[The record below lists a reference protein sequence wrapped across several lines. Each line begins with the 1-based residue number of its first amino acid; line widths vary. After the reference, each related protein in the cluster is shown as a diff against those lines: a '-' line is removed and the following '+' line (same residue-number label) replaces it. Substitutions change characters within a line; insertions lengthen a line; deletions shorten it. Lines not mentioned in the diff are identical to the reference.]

1 MLKNQKGI
9 TLIALVITIIV
20 LLILAGVSIAML
32 TGPNGLLT
40 RAEEGQISS
49 VEGRVRD
56 AVATA
61 VSDARIRKY
70 QGSDDIGSAT
80 GNITFNDIKDELK
93 ATMGTNDFTIAEKT
107 DAGLT
112 DGAFA
117 FTVTDATGKKTLNG
131 KTMTVTM
138 SKAGAIT
145 SIVTQ

>member
-61 VSDARIRKY
+61 VSEARIRKY

-80 GNITFNDIKDELK
+80 GNITFNDIKDELEK
-93 ATMGTNDFTIAEKT
+93 TIGTDFTIVEKSSK
-107 DAGLT
+107 
-112 DGAFA
+112 DG
-117 FTVTDATGKKTLNG
+117 FTVVDAEGKKTLNG

-138 SKAGAIT
+138 TETGAIA
-145 SIVTQ
+145 SIETQ

>member
-1 MLKNQKGI
+1 MKNQKGI

-61 VSDARIRKY
+61 VSEARIRKY
-70 QGSDDIGSAT
+70 QSSDDIGSAT
-80 GNITFNDIKDELK
+80 GNITFNDIKDELGK
-93 ATMGTNDFTIAEKT
+93 TIGTDFKIAAKSE
-107 DAGLT
+107 GN
-112 DGAFA
+112 G
-117 FTVTDATGKKTLNG
+117 FTVVDAEGKKTFNG

-138 SKAGAIT
+138 TETGAIA
-145 SIVTQ
+145 SIETQ

>member
-1 MLKNQKGI
+1 MKNQKGI

-80 GNITFNDIKDELK
+80 GNITFGDIEPELR
-93 ATMGTNDFTIAEKT
+93 ATMGTDFIITKVT
-107 DAGLT
+107 DNS
-112 DGAFA
+112 
-117 FTVTDATGKKTLNG
+117 FTVKDASGKKALNG

-138 SKAGAIT
+138 TATGAIE
-145 SIVTQ
+145 SIATTK

>member
-80 GNITFNDIKDELK
+80 GNITFNDIKDELEK
-93 ATMGTNDFTIAEKT
+93 TIGTDFTIVEKSSK
-107 DAGLT
+107 
-112 DGAFA
+112 DG
-117 FTVTDATGKKTLNG
+117 FTVVDAEGKKTLNG

-138 SKAGAIT
+138 TETGAIE

>member
-1 MLKNQKGI
+1 MKNQKGI

-56 AVATA
+56 AVAAA

-70 QGSDDIGSAT
+70 QGSADIGSAT
-80 GNITFNDIKDELK
+80 GNITFADIETELR
-93 ATMGTNDFTIAEKT
+93 ATMGTTDFIITKVT
-107 DAGLT
+107 DNS
-112 DGAFA
+112 
-117 FTVTDATGKKTLNG
+117 FTVKDASGKKALNG

-138 SKAGAIT
+138 TATGAIE
-145 SIVTQ
+145 SIATTK

>member
-1 MLKNQKGI
+1 MKNQKGI

-40 RAEEGQISS
+40 RAGDAQISS

-56 AVATA
+56 AVAAA
-61 VSDARIRKY
+61 VSEARIKKY
-70 QGSDDIGSAT
+70 QDSDNIESAT
-80 GNITFNDIKDELK
+80 GNITFADIETELR
-93 ATMGTNDFTIAEKT
+93 ATMGTTDFTITRVT
-107 DAGLT
+107 DNS
-112 DGAFA
+112 
-117 FTVTDATGKKTLNG
+117 FTVKDASGKKALNG

-138 SKAGAIT
+138 TTAGAIQ

>member
-70 QGSDDIGSAT
+70 QGSYDIGSAT
-80 GNITFNDIKDELK
+80 GNITFNDIKDELAK
-93 ATMGTNDFTIAEKT
+93 TIGTDFTIAAKSE
-107 DAGLT
+107 GN
-112 DGAFA
+112 G
-117 FTVTDATGKKTLNG
+117 FTVVDANGKKTLNG

-138 SKAGAIT
+138 TETGAIE

>member
-1 MLKNQKGI
+1 MKNQKGI

-40 RAEEGQISS
+40 RAGDAQISS
-49 VEGRVRD
+49 VEGKVRD

-61 VSDARIRKY
+61 VSDARIQKY
-70 QGSDDIGSAT
+70 QTSTDIGTAT
-80 GNITFNDIKDELK
+80 GNIAFADIEVELR
-93 ATMGTNDFTIAEKT
+93 ATMGTDFTIATKT

-117 FTVTDATGKKTLNG
+117 FTVTDASGKKTLNG

-138 SKAGAIT
+138 AKTGAIT
-145 SIVTQ
+145 SIATE

>member
-1 MLKNQKGI
+1 MKNQKGI

-80 GNITFNDIKDELK
+80 GNITFNDIKDELT
-93 ATMGTNDFTIAEKT
+93 ATMGSDFTIAEKT
-107 DAGLT
+107 DAGLA

-117 FTVTDATGKKTLNG
+117 FTVTDANGKKTLNG

-145 SIVTQ
+145 SIATQ

>member
-1 MLKNQKGI
+1 MKNQKGI

-56 AVATA
+56 AVAAA

-70 QGSDDIGSAT
+70 QDSDNIESAT
-80 GNITFNDIKDELK
+80 GNITFGDIEAELK
-93 ATMGTNDFTIAEKT
+93 ATMGENDFIITKVT
-107 DAGLT
+107 DNS
-112 DGAFA
+112 
-117 FTVTDATGKKTLNG
+117 FTVKDASGKKALNG

-138 SKAGAIT
+138 TTAGAIQ